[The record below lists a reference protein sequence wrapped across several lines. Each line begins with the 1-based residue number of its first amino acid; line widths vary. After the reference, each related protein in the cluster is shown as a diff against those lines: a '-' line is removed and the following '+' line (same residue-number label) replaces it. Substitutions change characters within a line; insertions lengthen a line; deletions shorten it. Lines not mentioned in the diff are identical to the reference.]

1 MIEVKIE
8 FLGTFSSELK
18 ELERT
23 VTLREGTTMGDLIRF
38 LQQELPQ
45 GEKFGR
51 MDLDEQG
58 NKRQFVLLMLNY
70 KLLYRDPLDVKV
82 PDRAK
87 VVFAMPAAGG

>member
-51 MDLDEQG
+51 MVLDEQG